1 MATRP
6 GPPPTRTTPS
16 LTRPSSKINV
26 RDAPRGCSVQVARKR
41 SQATMS
47 QSSATLQTYGDCV
60 TSLRTSLSFLESS
73 VQTIDAGVADF
84 PRLISVLKTVRHYEL
99 IPARTLAAAEASLR
113 SEIGPFVGLLL
124 DRADGH
130 LARQARRI
138 ETLKAKAE
146 LQAGRLSHD
155 DGGARKK
162 QQQAAAAAADRKKQL
177 KGEAALR
184 ARMVRQRKEALR
196 YAVDRLETEVAQK
209 ERELRARLGE

>member
-1 MATRP
+1 
-6 GPPPTRTTPS
+6 
-16 LTRPSSKINV
+16 
-26 RDAPRGCSVQVARKR
+26 
-41 SQATMS
+41 MS

-162 QQQAAAAAADRKKQL
+162 QQQAAAAADRKKQL

>member
-1 MATRP
+1 MP
-6 GPPPTRTTPS
+6 
-16 LTRPSSKINV
+16 
-26 RDAPRGCSVQVARKR
+26 
-41 SQATMS
+41 

-60 TSLRTSLSFLESS
+60 TSLRASLSFLESS

-113 SEIGPFVGLLL
+113 SEIGPFVEVLL
-124 DRADGH
+124 DRADAH

-138 ETLKAKAE
+138 EMLKAKAE

-155 DGGARKK
+155 DDDGGAREK
-162 QQQAAAAAADRKKQL
+162 QQQQASSTGDKKRQQL

-184 ARMVRQRKEALR
+184 ARMARQRKEALR

-209 ERELRARLGE
+209 EQELRTRLGE

>member
-1 MATRP
+1 
-6 GPPPTRTTPS
+6 
-16 LTRPSSKINV
+16 
-26 RDAPRGCSVQVARKR
+26 
-41 SQATMS
+41 MS

-84 PRLISVLKTVRHYEL
+84 PRLISVLKTHYEL

-162 QQQAAAAAADRKKQL
+162 QQQAAAAADRKKQL